1 MLAGWR
7 NCFILNGV
15 MTLGEILDRSREI
28 YVRALLEMIEANRP
42 CFPEA
47 AFCDENGVPVTE
59 GPLAIPYRADLVLEE
74 PGEVATAGN
83 TIRVESPPQVK
94 FSPISFRW
102 EDALQVDMQSFQW
115 DACDIQVNALSD
127 VDWQP
132 LRNWFLYWFD
142 MEDQKPMD
150 ELGLSG
156 VVHYLSDPEM
166 IGAHNYRVQI
176 DFGSAPVEAF
186 EELLDALIAMGAT
199 SIGIG

>member
-1 MLAGWR
+1 
-7 NCFILNGV
+7 

-28 YVRALLEMIEANRP
+28 YVHALLEMIEANRP

-59 GPLAIPYRADLVLEE
+59 GPLATPYRADLVLEE
-74 PGEVATAGN
+74 PGETAGRSV
-83 TIRVESPPQVK
+83 RVPAPEEVK
-94 FSPISFRW
+94 FSPIWFRW
-102 EDALQVDMQSFQW
+102 EDALHVDMQSFRW
-115 DACDIQVNALSD
+115 DACDIQINALQE

-132 LRNWFLYWFD
+132 LRSWFIQWFD
-142 MEDQKPMD
+142 MEDAKPLD

-186 EELLDALIAMGAT
+186 DELLDAIRAMGAN